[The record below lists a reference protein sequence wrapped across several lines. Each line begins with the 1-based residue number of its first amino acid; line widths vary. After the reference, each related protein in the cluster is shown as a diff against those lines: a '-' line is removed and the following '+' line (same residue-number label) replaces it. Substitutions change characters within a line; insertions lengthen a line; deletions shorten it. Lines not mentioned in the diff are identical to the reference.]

1 MKRLAF
7 ILLLGG
13 SATGLFAQAAP
24 FDQFGIT
31 LGDRISVDLPGA
43 ADRAIYYRHIDH
55 GSPLFSDDAFVVIH
69 ADQRDQVASI
79 AVTTRRIDG
88 DVVESDLTENLSPI
102 ENTAAPAAEYM
113 FQDSDGAVYMFYPL
127 SGGAFSVQV
136 MAPDTYAAFQ

>member
-7 ILLLGG
+7 ILLLAG
-13 SATGLFAQAAP
+13 SAAGLFAQAAP
-24 FDQFGIT
+24 FDRFGVT
-31 LGDRISVDLPGA
+31 LGDRISVDLPGE

-88 DVVESDLTENLSPI
+88 GVVESDLTKNLSPI

-113 FQDSDGAVYMFYPL
+113 FQDGDGAVYLFYPL

-136 MAPDTYAAFQ
+136 MAPDTYAAYQ